1 MKQGDAKAL
10 LREYQSKG
18 IGARV
23 GFGEHPAVLVIDF
36 IVGFTDP
43 SSPLSAPLD
52 KELESTLQLLA
63 MARSRKVPIV
73 FSTVSYSDHSRE
85 AGLFSKK
92 VPSLKTLKS
101 GSRWVELDQ
110 RLKRASDEVL
120 LTKKFASC
128 FFGTHLASYL
138 TSMRVDT
145 LLVAGCTTSGC
156 VRATVVDALQNGF
169 RTIVPI
175 ECVGD
180 RASEPH
186 IANLLDMDAKY
197 ADVVTLSES
206 LEYLEK
212 LESREGE
219 VFPND

>member
-1 MKQGDAKAL
+1 MEEEEAKAL

-23 GFGEHPAVLVIDF
+23 GFGDNPAVLIIDF

-63 MARSRKVPIV
+63 MARSKKVPIA
-73 FSTVSYSDHSRE
+73 FTTVSYSDHSRE
-85 AGLFSKK
+85 ADLFIRK

-101 GSRWVELDQ
+101 GSRWVELDP

-138 TSMRVDT
+138 TSLRVDT
-145 LLVAGCTTSGC
+145 LIVAGCTTSGC

-169 RTIVPI
+169 RTIVPM

-180 RASEPH
+180 RASQPH

-212 LESREGE
+212 L
-219 VFPND
+219 ND

>member
-1 MKQGDAKAL
+1 MEEEEAKAL

-23 GFGEHPAVLVIDF
+23 GFGDNPAVLIIDF

-63 MARSRKVPIV
+63 MARSKKVPIA
-73 FSTVSYSDHSRE
+73 FTTVSYSDHSRE
-85 AGLFSKK
+85 ADLFIRK

-101 GSRWVELDQ
+101 GSRWVELDP

-138 TSMRVDT
+138 TSLRVDT
-145 LLVAGCTTSGC
+145 LIVAGCTTSGC

-169 RTIVPI
+169 RTIIPM

-180 RASEPH
+180 RASQPH

-197 ADVVTLSES
+197 ADVVTLNES
-206 LEYLEK
+206 LKYLEK
-212 LESREGE
+212 LSQ
-219 VFPND
+219 

>member
-1 MKQGDAKAL
+1 MEEEEAKAL

-23 GFGEHPAVLVIDF
+23 GFGDNPAVLIIDF

-63 MARSRKVPIV
+63 MARSKKVPIA
-73 FSTVSYSDHSRE
+73 FTTVSYSDHSRE
-85 AGLFSKK
+85 ADLFIRK

-101 GSRWVELDQ
+101 GSRWVELDP
-110 RLKRASDEVL
+110 RLQRASDEVL

-138 TSMRVDT
+138 TSLRVDT
-145 LLVAGCTTSGC
+145 LIVAGCTTSGC

-169 RTIVPI
+169 RTIVPM

-180 RASEPH
+180 RASQPH

-197 ADVVTLSES
+197 ADVVTLNES
-206 LEYLEK
+206 LKYLEK
-212 LESREGE
+212 LSQ
-219 VFPND
+219 

>member
-1 MKQGDAKAL
+1 MKAEEAKAL
-10 LREYQSKG
+10 LREYQNKG

-23 GFGEHPAVLVIDF
+23 GFGESPAVLVIDF

-63 MARSRKVPIV
+63 VARSKKIPIV
-73 FSTVSYSDHSRE
+73 FSTVSYSDHSQE

-92 VPSLKTLKS
+92 VPSLKFLKT
-101 GSRWVELDQ
+101 GSQWVELDH
-110 RLKRASDEVL
+110 RLKRASGELL

-138 TSMRVDT
+138 TSLRVDT
-145 LLVAGCTTSGC
+145 LIVAGCTTSGC

-169 RTIVPI
+169 RTIVPM

-180 RASEPH
+180 RASQPH

-197 ADVVTLSES
+197 ADVVTLNES

-212 LESREGE
+212 LESRKGGA
-219 VFPND
+219 VPND

>member
-1 MKQGDAKAL
+1 MEEEEAKTL

-23 GFGEHPAVLVIDF
+23 GFGDNPAVLIIDF

-63 MARSRKVPIV
+63 MARSKKVPIA
-73 FSTVSYSDHSRE
+73 FTTVSYSDHSRE
-85 AGLFSKK
+85 ADLFIRK

-101 GSRWVELDQ
+101 GSRWVELDH

-138 TSMRVDT
+138 TSLRVDT
-145 LLVAGCTTSGC
+145 LIVAGCTTSGC

-169 RTIVPI
+169 RTIIPM

-180 RASEPH
+180 RASQPH

-197 ADVVTLSES
+197 ADVVTLNES
-206 LEYLEK
+206 LKYLEK
-212 LESREGE
+212 LSQ
-219 VFPND
+219 

>member
-1 MKQGDAKAL
+1 MEEEEAKAL

-23 GFGEHPAVLVIDF
+23 GFGESPAVLVIDF

-63 MARSRKVPIV
+63 IARSKKIPIV
-73 FSTVSYSDHSRE
+73 FTTVSYSVHSRE
-85 AGLFSKK
+85 DGLFSRK

-101 GSRWVELDQ
+101 GSRWVELDH

-145 LLVAGCTTSGC
+145 LIVAGCTTSGC
-156 VRATVVDALQNGF
+156 VRASIVDSFSHGY
-169 RTIVPI
+169 RTIVP
-175 ECVGD
+175 EDCCGDQDDGPHWDNLRDVG
-180 RASEPH
+180 RR
-186 IANLLDMDAKY
+186 Y
-197 ADVVTLSES
+197 ADVIKLVDVLRHFDTLSPAA
-206 LEYLEK
+206 K
-212 LESREGE
+212 HA
-219 VFPND
+219 

>member
-1 MKQGDAKAL
+1 MEEEGAKAL

-23 GFGEHPAVLVIDF
+23 GFGDNPAVLIIDF

-63 MARSRKVPIV
+63 MARNKKVPIA
-73 FSTVSYSDHSRE
+73 FTTVSYSDHSRE
-85 AGLFSKK
+85 ADLFIRK

-101 GSRWVELDQ
+101 GSRWVELDP

-138 TSMRVDT
+138 TSLRVDT
-145 LLVAGCTTSGC
+145 LIVAGCTTSGC

-169 RTIVPI
+169 RTIVPM

-180 RASEPH
+180 RASQPH

-197 ADVVTLSES
+197 ADVVTLNES
-206 LEYLEK
+206 LKYLEK
-212 LESREGE
+212 LSQ
-219 VFPND
+219 

>member
-1 MKQGDAKAL
+1 MEEEEAKAL

-23 GFGEHPAVLVIDF
+23 GFGDKPAVLIIDF

-63 MARSRKVPIV
+63 MARSKKVPIA
-73 FSTVSYSDHSRE
+73 FTTVSYSDHSRE
-85 AGLFSKK
+85 ADLFIRK

-101 GSRWVELDQ
+101 GSRWVELDP

-138 TSMRVDT
+138 TSLRVDT
-145 LLVAGCTTSGC
+145 LIVAGCTTSGC

-169 RTIVPI
+169 RTIVPM

-180 RASEPH
+180 RASLPH
-186 IANLLDMDAKY
+186 IAYLLDMDAKY
-197 ADVVTLSES
+197 ADVVTLNES
-206 LEYLEK
+206 LKYLEK
-212 LESREGE
+212 LSQ
-219 VFPND
+219 